1 MTILA
6 PLSITEV
13 LEAAIASL
21 RIDSISVPA
30 EYWEGKPYQFR
41 AFEGYLE
48 DRFPVSETVNFIKLA
63 FKLESELDG
72 GNLLFIYIL
81 LTRQAHEH
89 AVIYEWKD
97 PYTCRQLGRIPTYFG
112 SLYTPLNM
120 LYGDAKNGHTPA
132 KDRITEFDKK
142 CAEYAL
148 ILGMTPKQGG
158 HSV

>member
-6 PLSITEV
+6 PLSIAEV

-21 RIDSISVPA
+21 RIDSICLPA
-30 EYWEGKPYQFR
+30 ECWEGKPYQFR
-41 AFEGYLE
+41 AFEAYLK
-48 DRFPVSETVNFIKLA
+48 DRFSVSETVKFIKLA
-63 FKLESELDG
+63 FKLESELDSA
-72 GNLLFIYIL
+72 NLLFIYIL
-81 LTRQAHEH
+81 LTRQAHRH

-97 PYTCRQLGRIPTYFG
+97 SYTCRQLTVIPNYFG
-112 SLYTPLNM
+112 SYYTPLNS
-120 LYGDAKNGHTPA
+120 LYGSAKNGHIPE

-148 ILGMTPKQGG
+148 ILGMTPKNGG